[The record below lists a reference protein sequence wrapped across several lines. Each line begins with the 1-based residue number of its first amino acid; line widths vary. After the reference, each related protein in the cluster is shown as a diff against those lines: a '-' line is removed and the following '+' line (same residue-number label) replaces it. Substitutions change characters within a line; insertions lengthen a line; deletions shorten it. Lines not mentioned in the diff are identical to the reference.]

1 MWAALIF
8 IYFYHVNAGKRTEK
22 LQTNFTQE
30 CKLPHP
36 HFSAHYVVIRIS
48 MVRDWHLIILH
59 CKSMMTTLGSW
70 KSRKERGYTEIRK
83 GNNSCVLICDMHA
96 ELVLGTWKE
105 RKRKENKQKSGK
117 EITHVDE

>member
-1 MWAALIF
+1 MWATLIF

-36 HFSAHYVVIRIS
+36 HYFVLSFYFSAHYVVIRIS

-59 CKSMMTTLGSW
+59 CKSMM
-70 KSRKERGYTEIRK
+70 SRKEREYIEIRK
-83 GNNSCVLICDMHA
+83 GNNSCVLNCDMHA

-105 RKRKENKQKSGK
+105 RKRKENKRKSGK